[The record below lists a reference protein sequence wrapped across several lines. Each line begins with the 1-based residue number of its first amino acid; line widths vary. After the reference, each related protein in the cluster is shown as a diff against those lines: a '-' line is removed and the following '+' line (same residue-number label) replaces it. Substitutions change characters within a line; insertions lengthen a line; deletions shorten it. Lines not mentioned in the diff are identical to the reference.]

1 MAGWLILV
9 DVDKDLPNAET
20 PHKVVNTKDYLS
32 RPRLFRGDRPKI
44 INLARTYAYQGK
56 GYYASL
62 LAEARRHRVIPTV
75 ETMLEL
81 SDRKLYEK
89 AVPELEDQLNSIA
102 RKNGAPPKRLL
113 FCFGDGQ
120 VPTWERF
127 GRLLFDWF
135 RAPILE
141 VTIEPGEWH
150 RIERIRV
157 LPISK
162 LEAGERAFLHEA
174 MAHYTRRDWRGP
186 KVKTPPR
193 YTFAVLHDPNEELP
207 PSSKAALKHFA
218 RVAEKMDVEVDL
230 ITRKDLSRLS
240 EYDALF
246 IRETTTIKNHTYRFA
261 QRAQQEG
268 IPVID
273 DPVSMIRC
281 TNKLY
286 LKELLEQAGIAMPPT
301 VMLSSAADIAKAEDE
316 LGYPV
321 VVKIPD
327 GSFSRGV
334 KKAADRQ
341 AFEKLVHD
349 WFEETDLLIAQKFM
363 PTTYDWRIGVLG
375 GEPLFA
381 CQYMMAKAHWQIVN
395 HDRRGGPDEGTFKTF
410 ELADVPADVLDTGV
424 RAARMIGNGLYGVDI
439 KETPEGVFVIEINDN
454 PNLDHGVEDAVA
466 KDELWKTIVRWFT
479 ERIERRRS

>member
-9 DVDKDLPNAET
+9 DVEKDLPNAET
-20 PHKVVNTKDYLS
+20 PHKVVTTKDYLS
-32 RPRLFRGDRPKI
+32 RPNLFRGDRPKI
-44 INLARTYAYQGK
+44 INLARTYVYQGK

-62 LAEARRHRVIPTV
+62 LAEARRHRVIPAV

-89 AVPELEDQLNSIA
+89 AIPELEDQLNTSA
-102 RKNGAPPKRLL
+102 RKNGTPPKRLL

-120 VPTWERF
+120 DPAWERF

-141 VTIEPGEWH
+141 VTVEQGEWH
-150 RIERIRV
+150 RIERIRA
-157 LPISK
+157 LPVNK
-162 LEAGERAFLHEA
+162 LEGSERDFLHEA
-174 MAHYTRRDWRGP
+174 MARYTRRDWRGP

-193 YTFAVLHDPNEELP
+193 YSFAVLHDPNEELP

-230 ITRKDLSRLS
+230 ITRKDLARLS

-246 IRETTTIKNHTYRFA
+246 IRETTTIKNHTFRFA

-286 LKELLEQAGIAMPPT
+286 LKELLEAANIAMPPT
-301 VMLSSAADIAKAEDE
+301 VMLSSTADIPKAEAE
-316 LGYPV
+316 LGYPI

-334 KKAADRQ
+334 KKANDRE
-341 AFEKLVHD
+341 AFEKLVND

-363 PTTYDWRIGVLG
+363 PTSYDWRIGVLG

-381 CQYMMAKAHWQIVN
+381 CQYMMAKSHWQIVN
-395 HDRRGGPDEGTFKTF
+395 HERRGGPDEGTFKTF
-410 ELADVPADVLDTGV
+410 ELADVPPDVLDTGV
-424 RAARMIGNGLYGVDI
+424 RAARLIGNGLYGVDI
-439 KETPEGVFVIEINDN
+439 KETPDGVFVIEVNDN
-454 PNLDHGVEDAVA
+454 PNLDHGVEEAVG
-466 KDELWKTIVRWFT
+466 KDEVWQRIVRWFI
-479 ERIERRRS
+479 ERIERRRT